1 MAAGGL
7 SLSQILQRW
16 KRASNGCD
24 SYKNVNNKF
33 FRVMLELTENQKKDE
48 LVKSLL
54 DSGFSEETIAGWI
67 NSGDITLKS
76 EDAEDEGREEEEP
89 RNEPEERVENEAA
102 EHEPEEGEKSEG
114 CDGDG
119 KEGENDDPE
128 PPIAKSLDK
137 EDLMKSLTSVLD
149 ERDEMLKSMVADS
162 IKDML
167 AKVDGLVK
175 SIDGLNA
182 KIDAIG
188 DQAPAFKS
196 AGLNRAVLEKSIGG
210 GAKDDNDKTILSVSR
225 DRTVVRALIE
235 KAIEEEKD
243 ESIQKS
249 LRDETLNYLVDPI
262 GGAIGETAARYM
274 YNNKNVR
281 LVK

>member
-1 MAAGGL
+1 M
-7 SLSQILQRW
+7 LQ
-16 KRASNGCD
+16 
-24 SYKNVNNKF
+24 
-33 FRVMLELTENQKKDE
+33 LTENQKNDE

-76 EDAEDEGREEEEP
+76 KEAEGDGGEKEKPKNDPDNNSEGEGG
-89 RNEPEERVENEAA
+89 
-102 EHEPEEGEKSEG
+102 EHEPDGEDGKDDKKKSEG

-119 KEGENDDPE
+119 KEGEGADPE
-128 PPIAKSLDK
+128 SPIAKSLDK
-137 EDLMKSLTSVLD
+137 DELMKSLTSVLD
-149 ERDEMLKSMVADS
+149 ERDDVLKSMVADS
-162 IKDML
+162 VKDVL
-167 AKVDGLVK
+167 AKVDTLMKSVDGLVV
-175 SIDGLNA
+175 

-225 DRTVVRALIE
+225 DRMVVRALIE

-243 ESIQKS
+243 EAIQKS
-249 LRDETLNYLVDPI
+249 LRDETLNYLIDPI

>member
-1 MAAGGL
+1 
-7 SLSQILQRW
+7 
-16 KRASNGCD
+16 
-24 SYKNVNNKF
+24 
-33 FRVMLELTENQKKDE
+33 MLKLTENQKKDE

-54 DSGFSEETIAGWI
+54 GSGFSEETIAGWI

-76 EDAEDEGREEEEP
+76 EEAEGDGGEGDEPQNDPDNGSEGDGSEGD
-89 RNEPEERVENEAA
+89 
-102 EHEPEEGEKSEG
+102 PEEGGGVDKKKSKG

-119 KEGENDDPE
+119 KEGEGANPE

-137 EDLMKSLTSVLD
+137 EELMKSFTSVLD
-149 ERDEMLKSMVADS
+149 ERDDVLKSMVADS
-162 IKDML
+162 FKDVL
-167 AKVDGLVK
+167 TKVDGLVK
-175 SIDGLNA
+175 SIDVLVA

-225 DRTVVRALIE
+225 DRMVVRALIE
-235 KAIEEEKD
+235 KAIDEEKD
-243 ESIQKS
+243 EAIQKS
-249 LRDETLNYLVDPI
+249 LRDETLNYLIDPV

>member
-1 MAAGGL
+1 M
-7 SLSQILQRW
+7 LQ
-16 KRASNGCD
+16 
-24 SYKNVNNKF
+24 
-33 FRVMLELTENQKKDE
+33 LTENQKNDE

-76 EDAEDEGREEEEP
+76 EEAEGDGGEEKEPKNEPDNGSESDGGEQEEP
-89 RNEPEERVENEAA
+89 DKD
-102 EHEPEEGEKSEG
+102 EKEKFEG

-119 KEGENDDPE
+119 KEGEGADPE

-137 EDLMKSLTSVLD
+137 DELMKSLSSVLD
-149 ERDEMLKSMVADS
+149 ERDDVLKSMVADS
-162 IKDML
+162 VKDVL
-167 AKVDGLVK
+167 AKVDTLMKSVDGLV
-175 SIDGLNA
+175 A

-225 DRTVVRALIE
+225 DRMVVRALIE

-243 ESIQKS
+243 EAIQKS
-249 LRDETLNYLVDPI
+249 LRDETLNYLIDPI

>member
-1 MAAGGL
+1 
-7 SLSQILQRW
+7 
-16 KRASNGCD
+16 
-24 SYKNVNNKF
+24 
-33 FRVMLELTENQKKDE
+33 MLKLTENQKNDE
-48 LVKSLL
+48 LIKSLL

-76 EDAEDEGREEEEP
+76 E
-89 RNEPEERVENEAA
+89 EPEGDGDDKEPDDVPSDPEGDGDD
-102 EHEPEEGEKSEG
+102 PEEGSEDDKKKSKG

-119 KEGENDDPE
+119 KEGEGADPE
-128 PPIAKSLDK
+128 PPIAKSFDS
-137 EDLMKSLTSVLD
+137 EELMKSLASVLD
-149 ERDEMLKSMVADS
+149 ERDDLLKSMVADS
-162 IKDML
+162 FKDVL

-175 SIDGLNA
+175 SIDGLVG
-182 KIDAIG
+182 KIDALG

-210 GAKDDNDKTILSVSR
+210 GVKDDNDKTVLSVSR

-235 KAIEEEKD
+235 KAIDEEKD
-243 ESIQKS
+243 EAIQKS
-249 LRDETLNYLVDPI
+249 LRDETLNYLIDPV

>member
-1 MAAGGL
+1 
-7 SLSQILQRW
+7 
-16 KRASNGCD
+16 
-24 SYKNVNNKF
+24 
-33 FRVMLELTENQKKDE
+33 MLELTENQKKDE

-76 EDAEDEGREEEEP
+76 EEAEGDGGEGDEPQNDPDNGSEGDGGEQEP
-89 RNEPEERVENEAA
+89 DKDEKK
-102 EHEPEEGEKSEG
+102 KSEG

-119 KEGENDDPE
+119 KEGEGADPE
-128 PPIAKSLDK
+128 PPIAKSFDK
-137 EDLMKSLTSVLD
+137 DELMKSLSSVLD
-149 ERDEMLKSMVADS
+149 ERDDVLKSMVADS
-162 IKDML
+162 VKDVL
-167 AKVDGLVK
+167 AKVDTLMK
-175 SIDGLNA
+175 SVDGLAA

-225 DRTVVRALIE
+225 DRMVVRALIE
-235 KAIEEEKD
+235 KAIDEEKD
-243 ESIQKS
+243 EAIQKS
-249 LRDETLNYLVDPI
+249 LRDETLNYLIDPI

>member
-1 MAAGGL
+1 M
-7 SLSQILQRW
+7 LQ
-16 KRASNGCD
+16 
-24 SYKNVNNKF
+24 
-33 FRVMLELTENQKKDE
+33 LTENQKNDE

-76 EDAEDEGREEEEP
+76 EGAEGDGGEQEEPKNDSDNGSEGDGGEQEPDEDEK
-89 RNEPEERVENEAA
+89 
-102 EHEPEEGEKSEG
+102 KSEG

-119 KEGENDDPE
+119 KEGEGADPE
-128 PPIAKSLDK
+128 PPIAKSFDK
-137 EDLMKSLTSVLD
+137 DELMKSLSSVLD
-149 ERDEMLKSMVADS
+149 ERDDVLKSMVADS
-162 IKDML
+162 VKDVL
-167 AKVDGLVK
+167 AKVDTLMK
-175 SIDGLNA
+175 SIDGLVA

-210 GAKDDNDKTILSVSR
+210 GVKDDNDKTILSVSR
-225 DRTVVRALIE
+225 DRMVVRALIE

-243 ESIQKS
+243 EAIQKS
-249 LRDETLNYLVDPI
+249 LRDETMNYLIDPI

>member
-1 MAAGGL
+1 
-7 SLSQILQRW
+7 
-16 KRASNGCD
+16 
-24 SYKNVNNKF
+24 
-33 FRVMLELTENQKKDE
+33 MLKLTENQKNDE
-48 LVKSLL
+48 LIKSLL

-76 EDAEDEGREEEEP
+76 EEPEDDEGDKEP
-89 RNEPEERVENEAA
+89 DDVPSDPEGDGDD
-102 EHEPEEGEKSEG
+102 PEDDKKKSKG

-119 KEGENDDPE
+119 KEGDGADPE
-128 PPIAKSLDK
+128 PPIAKSFDS
-137 EDLMKSLTSVLD
+137 EELMKSLTSVLD
-149 ERDEMLKSMVADS
+149 ERDDLLKSMVADS
-162 IKDML
+162 FKDVFT
-167 AKVDGLVK
+167 KVDGLVK
-175 SIDGLNA
+175 SIDVLVA

-210 GAKDDNDKTILSVSR
+210 GAKGDNDKTILSVSR
-225 DRTVVRALIE
+225 DRMVVRALIE

-243 ESIQKS
+243 EAIQKS
-249 LRDETLNYLVDPI
+249 LRDETLNYLIDPI

>member
-1 MAAGGL
+1 
-7 SLSQILQRW
+7 
-16 KRASNGCD
+16 
-24 SYKNVNNKF
+24 
-33 FRVMLELTENQKKDE
+33 MLELTENQKNDE

-76 EDAEDEGREEEEP
+76 EEAEGDGGEEEEP
-89 RNEPEERVENEAA
+89 KNDPDNGSEGEGG
-102 EHEPEEGEKSEG
+102 EHEPEEEDDKDKKEKSEG

-137 EDLMKSLTSVLD
+137 DDLMKSLTSVLD
-149 ERDEMLKSMVADS
+149 ERDDVLKSMVTDS
-162 IKDML
+162 FKDVL

-175 SIDGLNA
+175 SIDGLA
-182 KIDAIG
+182 TKIDAIG

-196 AGLNRAVLEKSIGG
+196 VGLNRAVLEKSIGG

-225 DRTVVRALIE
+225 DRMVVRALIE
-235 KAIEEEKD
+235 KAIDEEKD
-243 ESIQKS
+243 EAIQKS
-249 LRDETLNYLVDPI
+249 LRDETLNYLIDPI

>member
-1 MAAGGL
+1 
-7 SLSQILQRW
+7 
-16 KRASNGCD
+16 
-24 SYKNVNNKF
+24 
-33 FRVMLELTENQKKDE
+33 MLELTENQKNDE

-76 EDAEDEGREEEEP
+76 EETKGDGGEEEEP
-89 RNEPEERVENEAA
+89 KNDPDNGSEGEGG
-102 EHEPEEGEKSEG
+102 EHEPEEEDDKDKKEKSEG

-137 EDLMKSLTSVLD
+137 DDLMKSLASVLD
-149 ERDEMLKSMVADS
+149 ERDDVLKSMVADS
-162 IKDML
+162 FKDVL

-175 SIDGLNA
+175 SIDGLVT

-196 AGLNRAVLEKSIGG
+196 VGLNRAVLEKSIGG

-225 DRTVVRALIE
+225 DRMVVRALIE
-235 KAIEEEKD
+235 KAIDEEKD
-243 ESIQKS
+243 EVIQKS
-249 LRDETLNYLVDPI
+249 LRDETLNYLIDPI

>member
-1 MAAGGL
+1 
-7 SLSQILQRW
+7 
-16 KRASNGCD
+16 
-24 SYKNVNNKF
+24 
-33 FRVMLELTENQKKDE
+33 MLELTENQKKDE

-76 EDAEDEGREEEEP
+76 EEAEGDGGEGDEPQNDPDNSSEGDGGEQEP
-89 RNEPEERVENEAA
+89 DRDEKK
-102 EHEPEEGEKSEG
+102 KSEG

-119 KEGENDDPE
+119 KEGEGADPE

-137 EDLMKSLTSVLD
+137 DELMKSLSSVLD
-149 ERDEMLKSMVADS
+149 ERDDVLKFMVADS
-162 IKDML
+162 VKDVL
-167 AKVDGLVK
+167 AKVDTLMK
-175 SIDGLNA
+175 SVDGLAA

-225 DRTVVRALIE
+225 DRMVVRALIE
-235 KAIEEEKD
+235 KAIDEEKD
-243 ESIQKS
+243 EAIQKS
-249 LRDETLNYLVDPI
+249 LRDETLNYLIDPI

>member
-1 MAAGGL
+1 
-7 SLSQILQRW
+7 
-16 KRASNGCD
+16 
-24 SYKNVNNKF
+24 
-33 FRVMLELTENQKKDE
+33 MLKLTENQKNDE

-76 EDAEDEGREEEEP
+76 E
-89 RNEPEERVENEAA
+89 EPEGNGDDKEPDNVSDDPEGDGD
-102 EHEPEEGEKSEG
+102 PEEGSGDEKKKSKG
-114 CDGDG
+114 CDGDS
-119 KEGENDDPE
+119 KEGEGADPE
-128 PPIAKSLDK
+128 SSIAKSFDS
-137 EDLMKSLTSVLD
+137 EELMKSLTSVLD
-149 ERDEMLKSMVADS
+149 ERDGLLKSMVADS
-162 IKDML
+162 FKDVL
-167 AKVDGLVK
+167 TKVDGLVK
-175 SIDGLNA
+175 SIDGLVA
-182 KIDAIG
+182 KIDALG

-210 GAKDDNDKTILSVSR
+210 GMKDDNDKTILSVSR

-235 KAIEEEKD
+235 KAIDEEKD
-243 ESIQKS
+243 EAIQKS
-249 LRDETLNYLVDPI
+249 LRDETLNYLIDPI

>member
-1 MAAGGL
+1 
-7 SLSQILQRW
+7 
-16 KRASNGCD
+16 
-24 SYKNVNNKF
+24 
-33 FRVMLELTENQKKDE
+33 MLKLTENQKNDE

-76 EDAEDEGREEEEP
+76 EDSDPDGDGADPDPDGISKDPDGGEDP
-89 RNEPEERVENEAA
+89 NKD
-102 EHEPEEGEKSEG
+102 GEDDKKKSEG

-119 KEGENDDPE
+119 KEGEGADPE
-128 PPIAKSLDK
+128 PPLAKSFDS
-137 EDLMKSLTSVLD
+137 EELMKSLTSVLD
-149 ERDEMLKSMVADS
+149 ERDGVLKSMVADS
-162 IKDML
+162 FKDVL

-175 SIDGLNA
+175 SIDGLVA
-182 KIDAIG
+182 KIDALG

-210 GAKDDNDKTILSVSR
+210 GVKDDNDKTVLSVSR

-235 KAIEEEKD
+235 KAIDEEKD
-243 ESIQKS
+243 EAIQKS
-249 LRDETLNYLVDPI
+249 LRDETLNYLIDPI

>member
-1 MAAGGL
+1 
-7 SLSQILQRW
+7 
-16 KRASNGCD
+16 
-24 SYKNVNNKF
+24 
-33 FRVMLELTENQKKDE
+33 MLKLTENQKNDE

-76 EDAEDEGREEEEP
+76 EDPEGDGDEKEPEDVPSEPEGNEDDPDEGDP
-89 RNEPEERVENEAA
+89 DDKK
-102 EHEPEEGEKSEG
+102 KSEG

-119 KEGENDDPE
+119 KEGEGADPE
-128 PPIAKSLDK
+128 PPLAKSFDS
-137 EDLMKSLTSVLD
+137 EELMKSLTSVLD
-149 ERDEMLKSMVADS
+149 ERDGLLKSMVADS
-162 IKDML
+162 FKDVI
-167 AKVDGLVK
+167 AKVDGLAK
-175 SIDGLNA
+175 SIDGLVA

-210 GAKDDNDKTILSVSR
+210 GVKDDNDKTVLSVSR

-235 KAIEEEKD
+235 KAIDEEKD
-243 ESIQKS
+243 EAIQKS
-249 LRDETLNYLVDPI
+249 LRDETLNYLIDPI

>member
-1 MAAGGL
+1 
-7 SLSQILQRW
+7 
-16 KRASNGCD
+16 
-24 SYKNVNNKF
+24 
-33 FRVMLELTENQKKDE
+33 MLELTENQKKDE

-76 EDAEDEGREEEEP
+76 EDAEGEGREEEEP
-89 RNEPEERVENEAA
+89 KHEPEEKVENEAI
-102 EHEPEEGEKSEG
+102 EHEPEEVEESEEKDKDEKEKSEG

-149 ERDEMLKSMVADS
+149 ERDDVLKSMVADS

>member
-1 MAAGGL
+1 M
-7 SLSQILQRW
+7 LQ
-16 KRASNGCD
+16 
-24 SYKNVNNKF
+24 
-33 FRVMLELTENQKKDE
+33 LTENQKNDE

-76 EDAEDEGREEEEP
+76 EGAEGDGGEQEPDKDEKK
-89 RNEPEERVENEAA
+89 
-102 EHEPEEGEKSEG
+102 KSEG

-119 KEGENDDPE
+119 KEGEGADPE
-128 PPIAKSLDK
+128 PPIAKSFDK
-137 EDLMKSLTSVLD
+137 DELMKSLSSVLD
-149 ERDEMLKSMVADS
+149 ERDDVLKSMVADS
-162 IKDML
+162 VKDVL
-167 AKVDGLVK
+167 AKVDTLMK
-175 SIDGLNA
+175 SVDGLA
-182 KIDAIG
+182 VKIDAIG

-225 DRTVVRALIE
+225 DRMVVRALIE
-235 KAIEEEKD
+235 KAIDEEKD
-243 ESIQKS
+243 EAIQKS
-249 LRDETLNYLVDPI
+249 LRDETLNYLIDPI

>member
-1 MAAGGL
+1 
-7 SLSQILQRW
+7 
-16 KRASNGCD
+16 
-24 SYKNVNNKF
+24 
-33 FRVMLELTENQKKDE
+33 MLKLTENQKNDE

-76 EDAEDEGREEEEP
+76 E
-89 RNEPEERVENEAA
+89 EPEGNEGDK
-102 EHEPEEGEKSEG
+102 EPDNVPDDPEGDGDPEEGDEDEKKKSKG

-119 KEGENDDPE
+119 KEGEGADPE
-128 PPIAKSLDK
+128 SSIAKSFDS
-137 EDLMKSLTSVLD
+137 EELMKSLTSVLD
-149 ERDEMLKSMVADS
+149 ERDGLLKSMVADS
-162 IKDML
+162 FKDVL

-175 SIDGLNA
+175 SIDGLVA
-182 KIDAIG
+182 KIDALG

-210 GAKDDNDKTILSVSR
+210 GMKDDNDKTVLSVSR

-235 KAIEEEKD
+235 KAIDEEKD
-243 ESIQKS
+243 EAIQKS
-249 LRDETLNYLVDPI
+249 LRDETLNYLIDPI

>member
-1 MAAGGL
+1 
-7 SLSQILQRW
+7 
-16 KRASNGCD
+16 
-24 SYKNVNNKF
+24 
-33 FRVMLELTENQKKDE
+33 MLRLTENQKNDE

-76 EDAEDEGREEEEP
+76 EDPDGDGDG
-89 RNEPEERVENEAA
+89 NEPDNVSSDPDGDGD
-102 EHEPEEGEKSEG
+102 PEEGGEDGKKKSEG

-119 KEGENDDPE
+119 KDGEGADPE
-128 PPIAKSLDK
+128 PPIAKSFDS
-137 EDLMKSLTSVLD
+137 EELMKSLASVLD
-149 ERDEMLKSMVADS
+149 ERDDLLKSMVAES
-162 IKDML
+162 FKDVL
-167 AKVDGLVK
+167 VKVDGLAK
-175 SIDGLNA
+175 SIDSLVA

-188 DQAPAFKS
+188 NQAPAFKS

-210 GAKDDNDKTILSVSR
+210 GVKDDNDKTVLSVSR

-235 KAIEEEKD
+235 KAIDEEKD
-243 ESIQKS
+243 EAIQKS
-249 LRDETLNYLVDPI
+249 LRDETLNYLIDPV
-262 GGAIGETAARYM
+262 GGAIGEMAARYM

>member
-1 MAAGGL
+1 
-7 SLSQILQRW
+7 
-16 KRASNGCD
+16 
-24 SYKNVNNKF
+24 
-33 FRVMLELTENQKKDE
+33 MLRLTENQKNDE

-76 EDAEDEGREEEEP
+76 DDPEGDGDE
-89 RNEPEERVENEAA
+89 NEPDDVPDDPEGDGD
-102 EHEPEEGEKSEG
+102 PEEGEGADKKKSEG

-119 KEGENDDPE
+119 KEGEGADPE
-128 PPIAKSLDK
+128 PPIAKSFDG
-137 EDLMKSLTSVLD
+137 EELMKSLTSVLD
-149 ERDEMLKSMVADS
+149 ERDDLLKSMVADS
-162 IKDML
+162 FKDVL
-167 AKVDGLVK
+167 VKVDGLAK
-175 SIDGLNA
+175 SIDSLVA

-188 DQAPAFKS
+188 NQAPAFKS

-210 GAKDDNDKTILSVSR
+210 GVKDDNDKTVLSVSR
-225 DRTVVRALIE
+225 DRVVVRALIE
-235 KAIEEEKD
+235 KAIDEEKD
-243 ESIQKS
+243 EAIQKS
-249 LRDETLNYLVDPI
+249 LRDETLNYLIDPV

>member
-1 MAAGGL
+1 
-7 SLSQILQRW
+7 
-16 KRASNGCD
+16 
-24 SYKNVNNKF
+24 
-33 FRVMLELTENQKKDE
+33 MLKLTENQKNDE

-76 EDAEDEGREEEEP
+76 E
-89 RNEPEERVENEAA
+89 EPEGNESDK
-102 EHEPEEGEKSEG
+102 EPDNVSDDPEGDGDPEEGSEDEKKKSKG

-119 KEGENDDPE
+119 KEDEGADPE
-128 PPIAKSLDK
+128 SSIAKSFDS
-137 EDLMKSLTSVLD
+137 EELMKSLTSVLD
-149 ERDEMLKSMVADS
+149 ERDGLLKSMVADS
-162 IKDML
+162 FKDVL
-167 AKVDGLVK
+167 TKVDGLVK
-175 SIDGLNA
+175 SIDGLVA
-182 KIDAIG
+182 KIDALG

-210 GAKDDNDKTILSVSR
+210 GMKDDNDKTVLSVSR

-235 KAIEEEKD
+235 KAIDEEKD
-243 ESIQKS
+243 EAIQKS
-249 LRDETLNYLVDPI
+249 LRDETLNYLIDPI

>member
-1 MAAGGL
+1 
-7 SLSQILQRW
+7 
-16 KRASNGCD
+16 
-24 SYKNVNNKF
+24 
-33 FRVMLELTENQKKDE
+33 MLKLTENQKNDE

-76 EDAEDEGREEEEP
+76 EDPEGDGDGSDP
-89 RNEPEERVENEAA
+89 DGASTDP
-102 EHEPEEGEKSEG
+102 EGEGDPKEGNEDDKKKSEG

-119 KEGENDDPE
+119 KEGDGADPE
-128 PPIAKSLDK
+128 PPIAKSFDS
-137 EDLMKSLTSVLD
+137 EELMKSLTSVLD
-149 ERDEMLKSMVADS
+149 ERDGLLKSMVTDS
-162 IKDML
+162 FKDVL
-167 AKVDGLVK
+167 VRVDGLAK
-175 SIDGLNA
+175 SIDGLVA
-182 KIDAIG
+182 KIDALG

-196 AGLNRAVLEKSIGG
+196 AGLNRAILEKSIGG
-210 GAKDDNDKTILSVSR
+210 GVKDDNDKTVLSVSR

-235 KAIEEEKD
+235 KAIDEEKD
-243 ESIQKS
+243 EAIQKS
-249 LRDETLNYLVDPI
+249 LRDETLNYLIDPV

>member
-1 MAAGGL
+1 
-7 SLSQILQRW
+7 
-16 KRASNGCD
+16 
-24 SYKNVNNKF
+24 
-33 FRVMLELTENQKKDE
+33 MLRLTENQKNDE

-76 EDAEDEGREEEEP
+76 EDPEGDGDE
-89 RNEPEERVENEAA
+89 NEPDDVPDDPEGDGD
-102 EHEPEEGEKSEG
+102 PEEGEGADKKKSEG

-119 KEGENDDPE
+119 KEGEGADPE
-128 PPIAKSLDK
+128 PPIAKSFDG
-137 EDLMKSLTSVLD
+137 EELMKSLTSVLD
-149 ERDEMLKSMVADS
+149 ERDDLLKSMVADS
-162 IKDML
+162 FKDVL
-167 AKVDGLVK
+167 VKVDGLAK
-175 SIDGLNA
+175 SIDSLVA

-188 DQAPAFKS
+188 NQAPAFKS

-210 GAKDDNDKTILSVSR
+210 GVKDDNDKTVLSVSR
-225 DRTVVRALIE
+225 DRAVVRALIE
-235 KAIEEEKD
+235 KAIDEEKD
-243 ESIQKS
+243 EAIQKS
-249 LRDETLNYLVDPI
+249 LRDETLNYLIDPV

>member
-1 MAAGGL
+1 
-7 SLSQILQRW
+7 
-16 KRASNGCD
+16 
-24 SYKNVNNKF
+24 
-33 FRVMLELTENQKKDE
+33 MLKLTENQKNDE

-76 EDAEDEGREEEEP
+76 EESEGNGDDKEP
-89 RNEPEERVENEAA
+89 DNVHDDPEGDGD
-102 EHEPEEGEKSEG
+102 PEEGSEDEKKKSKG

-119 KEGENDDPE
+119 KEGEGADPE
-128 PPIAKSLDK
+128 PPIAKSFDS
-137 EDLMKSLTSVLD
+137 EELMKSLTSVLD
-149 ERDEMLKSMVADS
+149 ERDGLLKSMVADS
-162 IKDML
+162 FKDVL
-167 AKVDGLVK
+167 TKVDGLVK
-175 SIDGLNA
+175 SIDGLVA
-182 KIDAIG
+182 KIDALG

-210 GAKDDNDKTILSVSR
+210 GMKDDNDKTVLSVSR

-235 KAIEEEKD
+235 KAIDEEKD
-243 ESIQKS
+243 EAIQKS
-249 LRDETLNYLVDPI
+249 LRDETLNYLIDPI

>member
-1 MAAGGL
+1 
-7 SLSQILQRW
+7 
-16 KRASNGCD
+16 
-24 SYKNVNNKF
+24 
-33 FRVMLELTENQKKDE
+33 MLKLTENQKNDE

-76 EDAEDEGREEEEP
+76 E
-89 RNEPEERVENEAA
+89 EPEGNGDDKEPDNVPDDPEGDGD
-102 EHEPEEGEKSEG
+102 PEEGSEDEKKKSKG

-119 KEGENDDPE
+119 KEGEGADPE
-128 PPIAKSLDK
+128 SSIAKSFDS
-137 EDLMKSLTSVLD
+137 EELMKSLTSVLD
-149 ERDEMLKSMVADS
+149 ERDGLLKSMVADS
-162 IKDML
+162 FKDVL
-167 AKVDGLVK
+167 TKVDGLVK
-175 SIDGLNA
+175 SIDGLVA
-182 KIDAIG
+182 KIDALG

-210 GAKDDNDKTILSVSR
+210 GMKDDNDKTVLSVSR

-235 KAIEEEKD
+235 KAIDEEKD
-243 ESIQKS
+243 EAIQKS
-249 LRDETLNYLVDPI
+249 LRDETLNYLIDPI

>member
-1 MAAGGL
+1 
-7 SLSQILQRW
+7 
-16 KRASNGCD
+16 
-24 SYKNVNNKF
+24 
-33 FRVMLELTENQKKDE
+33 MLRLTENQKNDE

-76 EDAEDEGREEEEP
+76 EDPDGDGDGDG
-89 RNEPEERVENEAA
+89 NEPDNVPSDPDGDGD
-102 EHEPEEGEKSEG
+102 PEEGGEDDKKKSEG

-119 KEGENDDPE
+119 KDGEGADPE
-128 PPIAKSLDK
+128 PPIAKSFDS
-137 EDLMKSLTSVLD
+137 EELMKSLASVLD
-149 ERDEMLKSMVADS
+149 ERDDLLKSMVADS
-162 IKDML
+162 FKDVL
-167 AKVDGLVK
+167 VKVDGLAK
-175 SIDGLNA
+175 SIDSLVA

-188 DQAPAFKS
+188 NQAPAFKS

-210 GAKDDNDKTILSVSR
+210 GVKDDNDKTVLSVSR

-235 KAIEEEKD
+235 KAIDEEKD
-243 ESIQKS
+243 EAIQKS
-249 LRDETLNYLVDPI
+249 LRDETLNYLIDPV
-262 GGAIGETAARYM
+262 GGAIGEMAARYM

>member
-1 MAAGGL
+1 
-7 SLSQILQRW
+7 
-16 KRASNGCD
+16 
-24 SYKNVNNKF
+24 
-33 FRVMLELTENQKKDE
+33 MLKLTENQKNDE

-76 EDAEDEGREEEEP
+76 E
-89 RNEPEERVENEAA
+89 EPEGNGDDKEPDNVPDDPEGDGD
-102 EHEPEEGEKSEG
+102 PEEGSEDEKKKSKG

-119 KEGENDDPE
+119 KEGEGADPE
-128 PPIAKSLDK
+128 PPIAKSFDS
-137 EDLMKSLTSVLD
+137 EELMKSLTSVLD
-149 ERDEMLKSMVADS
+149 ERDGLLKSMVADS
-162 IKDML
+162 FKDVL
-167 AKVDGLVK
+167 TKVDGLVK
-175 SIDGLNA
+175 SIDGLVA
-182 KIDAIG
+182 KIDALG

-210 GAKDDNDKTILSVSR
+210 GMKDDNDKTVLSVSR

-235 KAIEEEKD
+235 KAIDEEKD
-243 ESIQKS
+243 EAIQKS
-249 LRDETLNYLVDPI
+249 LRDETLNYLIDPI

>member
-1 MAAGGL
+1 
-7 SLSQILQRW
+7 
-16 KRASNGCD
+16 
-24 SYKNVNNKF
+24 
-33 FRVMLELTENQKKDE
+33 MLELTENQKKDE

-76 EDAEDEGREEEEP
+76 EEAEDDGGEGDESQNDPDNGSEGDGGEQEP
-89 RNEPEERVENEAA
+89 DRDEKK
-102 EHEPEEGEKSEG
+102 KSEG

-119 KEGENDDPE
+119 KEGEGADPE

-137 EDLMKSLTSVLD
+137 DELMKSLSSVLD
-149 ERDEMLKSMVADS
+149 ERDDVLKSMVADS
-162 IKDML
+162 VKDVL
-167 AKVDGLVK
+167 AKVDTLMKSVDGLV
-175 SIDGLNA
+175 A

-225 DRTVVRALIE
+225 DRMVVRALIE

-243 ESIQKS
+243 EAIQKS
-249 LRDETLNYLVDPI
+249 LRDETLNYLIDPI

>member
-1 MAAGGL
+1 M
-7 SLSQILQRW
+7 LQ
-16 KRASNGCD
+16 
-24 SYKNVNNKF
+24 
-33 FRVMLELTENQKKDE
+33 LTENQKNDE

-76 EDAEDEGREEEEP
+76 EGAEGDGGEQEPKNDPDNGSEGDGGEQEPDKDEKK
-89 RNEPEERVENEAA
+89 
-102 EHEPEEGEKSEG
+102 KSEG

-119 KEGENDDPE
+119 KEGEGTDLE
-128 PPIAKSLDK
+128 PPIAKSFDK
-137 EDLMKSLTSVLD
+137 EELMKSLTSVLD
-149 ERDEMLKSMVADS
+149 ERDDVLKSMVADS
-162 IKDML
+162 VKDVL
-167 AKVDGLVK
+167 AKVDTLMKSVDGLV
-175 SIDGLNA
+175 A

-210 GAKDDNDKTILSVSR
+210 GVKDDNDKTILSVSR
-225 DRTVVRALIE
+225 DRMVVRALIE

-243 ESIQKS
+243 EAIQKS
-249 LRDETLNYLVDPI
+249 LRDETMNYLIDPI

>member
-1 MAAGGL
+1 M
-7 SLSQILQRW
+7 LQ
-16 KRASNGCD
+16 
-24 SYKNVNNKF
+24 
-33 FRVMLELTENQKKDE
+33 LTENQKNDE

-76 EDAEDEGREEEEP
+76 EGAEGDGGEQEKPKNDPDNGSEGDGGEQEPDKDEKK
-89 RNEPEERVENEAA
+89 
-102 EHEPEEGEKSEG
+102 KSEG

-119 KEGENDDPE
+119 KEGEGADPE
-128 PPIAKSLDK
+128 PPIAKSFDK
-137 EDLMKSLTSVLD
+137 DELMKSLSSVLD
-149 ERDEMLKSMVADS
+149 ERDDVLKSMVADS
-162 IKDML
+162 VKDVL
-167 AKVDGLVK
+167 AKVDTLMK
-175 SIDGLNA
+175 SVDGLA
-182 KIDAIG
+182 VKIDAIG

-225 DRTVVRALIE
+225 DRMVVRALIE
-235 KAIEEEKD
+235 KAIDEEKD
-243 ESIQKS
+243 EAIQKS
-249 LRDETLNYLVDPI
+249 LRDETLNYLIDPI

>member
-1 MAAGGL
+1 
-7 SLSQILQRW
+7 
-16 KRASNGCD
+16 
-24 SYKNVNNKF
+24 
-33 FRVMLELTENQKKDE
+33 MLKLTENQKNDE

-76 EDAEDEGREEEEP
+76 E
-89 RNEPEERVENEAA
+89 EPEGNGDDK
-102 EHEPEEGEKSEG
+102 EPDNVPDDPEGDGDPEKGDGDEKKKSKG

-119 KEGENDDPE
+119 KEVEGADPE
-128 PPIAKSLDK
+128 PPIAKSFDS
-137 EDLMKSLTSVLD
+137 EELMKSLTSVLD
-149 ERDEMLKSMVADS
+149 ERDGLLKSMVADS
-162 IKDML
+162 FKDVL
-167 AKVDGLVK
+167 TKVDGLVK
-175 SIDGLNA
+175 SIDGLVA
-182 KIDAIG
+182 KIDALG

-210 GAKDDNDKTILSVSR
+210 GMKDDNDKTVLSVSR

-235 KAIEEEKD
+235 KAIDEEKD
-243 ESIQKS
+243 EAIQKS
-249 LRDETLNYLVDPI
+249 LRDETLNYLIDPI

>member
-1 MAAGGL
+1 
-7 SLSQILQRW
+7 
-16 KRASNGCD
+16 
-24 SYKNVNNKF
+24 
-33 FRVMLELTENQKKDE
+33 MLKLTENQKNDE

-76 EDAEDEGREEEEP
+76 EDPEGDGDGSDP
-89 RNEPEERVENEAA
+89 DGDGDPK
-102 EHEPEEGEKSEG
+102 EGEGDPKEGGEDDKKKSEG

-119 KEGENDDPE
+119 KEGEGADPE
-128 PPIAKSLDK
+128 PSLAKSFDS
-137 EDLMKSLTSVLD
+137 EELMKSLTSVLD
-149 ERDEMLKSMVADS
+149 ERDGLLKSMVTDS
-162 IKDML
+162 FKDVL
-167 AKVDGLVK
+167 VKVDGLAK
-175 SIDGLNA
+175 SIDGLVA
-182 KIDAIG
+182 KIDALG

-210 GAKDDNDKTILSVSR
+210 GVKDDNDKTVLSVSR

-235 KAIEEEKD
+235 KAIDEEKD
-243 ESIQKS
+243 EAIQKS
-249 LRDETLNYLVDPI
+249 LRDETLNYLIDPI
-262 GGAIGETAARYM
+262 GGAIGETVARYM